1 MQSFVRTVLCAALL
15 GALVAQP
22 TGARAAFSYLTPAQQ
37 KAYACRHAESRG
49 DYANSLPICLS
60 AAADYKQIGDAEKRN
75 PWYSYEVEGY
85 MLETAAR
92 DYAGLHRLP
101 EALDTALR
109 AHKLLSYVYSSY
121 RMDPDDRKEMAGT
134 IARVAQLVNEIRAKR

>member
-1 MQSFVRTVLCAALL
+1 MQSFVRILFGATLL
-15 GALVAQP
+15 GAFAQP
-22 TGARAAFSYLTPAQQ
+22 AGAGAAFSYLTPAQQ
-37 KAYACRHAESRG
+37 KAYDCRHAESRG
-49 DYANSLPICLS
+49 DFANSLPICLS
-60 AAADYKQIGDAEKRN
+60 AAAQYKQIGDAEKRN

-101 EALDTALR
+101 EALDTALK

-121 RMDPDDRKEMAGT
+121 RMDPDDRKEVGGS
-134 IARVAQLVNEIRAKR
+134 IARVAQLVNEIRAQR